1 LNPAGFARILTGTQE
16 AAMSIPLYDVTIP
29 VFQRGL
35 GSLGAL
41 LNKGRAFAAAEGMD
55 QGELLGARLAPDM
68 LPLTGQVQRASDT
81 AKFAAVRV
89 GGVPNEAFADEER
102 SFEDLADRIARTRAF
117 LADVPRSAF
126 EHREAATISATIGRT
141 AVSLTG
147 RDYVLGFALPN
158 FFFHVTTAYDILRH
172 RGVPI
177 GKMDYIGPLS

>member
-1 LNPAGFARILTGTQE
+1 MAV
-16 AAMSIPLYDVTIP
+16 SLYDITIP

-35 GSLGAL
+35 GTLGAL
-41 LNKGRAFAAAEGMD
+41 LNKGRAFAATEGID
-55 QGELLGARLAPDM
+55 HADLLGARLAPDM

-81 AKFAAVRV
+81 AKFATVRV
-89 GGVPNEAFADEER
+89 GGVPNEAFADDEK

-117 LADVPRSAF
+117 LADVPRSAI
-126 EHREAATISATIGRT
+126 EGREAAVISATIGRT
-141 AVSLTG
+141 PVTLTG

-172 RGVPI
+172 RGVPV